1 MLEAAEDGS
10 ALTWKN
16 KRKRERRC
24 RRALDNDQ
32 HNQRHSH
39 FDAHIHSS
47 IASTLLA
54 SRAHTYHSHPEVVH
68 LIEEHFRSGEYNWK
82 R

>member
-32 HNQRHSH
+32 H
-39 FDAHIHSS
+39 
-47 IASTLLA
+47 TLVAAMEQMKMMMLC
-54 SRAHTYHSHPEVVH
+54 SDDLLGRTE
-68 LIEEHFRSGEYNWK
+68 R
-82 R
+82 

>member
-32 HNQRHSH
+32 HTLVAAMEQ
-39 FDAHIHSS
+39 SS
-47 IASTLLA
+47 CSDGSDDGWDRVMRGLSLMALSMTDSLGIMDLLLGMV
-54 SRAHTYHSHPEVVH
+54 RNP
-68 LIEEHFRSGEYNWK
+68 
-82 R
+82 